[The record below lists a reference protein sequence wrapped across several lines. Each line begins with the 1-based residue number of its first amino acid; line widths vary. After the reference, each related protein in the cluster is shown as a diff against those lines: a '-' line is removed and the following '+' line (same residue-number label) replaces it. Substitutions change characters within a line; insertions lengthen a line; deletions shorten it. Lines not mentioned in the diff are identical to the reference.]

1 MKRILPFLAL
11 LLCVAVVQAQN
22 PFEKFGY
29 TPKMGTLSKGKY
41 IEHFDTDSIVQ
52 IGSVLFNPFTKKITG
67 IVETETV
74 YSEATLQPE
83 IVSRWM
89 SPDPLSDEFPE
100 WSPYVFTNNNP
111 IRYVDPEG
119 LAPFDVIAK
128 DKQSQENIRNQLS
141 QSDRQYVTFDK
152 NGKLNAERL
161 NQANSGSGNLRNLKV
176 LANSENI
183 FTFSSSKTAETLN
196 SEGNISTASME
207 KSEYGHLKGLTAVPE
222 EMRNS
227 KSTAISV
234 DQNVN
239 IFVSS
244 ELGGTEAAKTTAHE
258 TVHAVLFEFK
268 SKGLKVNPE
277 HKYELTG
284 QAKDGAFI
292 FSETNGLLKMEIDS
306 RVKEVIN
313 NNQ

>member
-1 MKRILPFLAL
+1 MKKVLPLLAL
-11 LLCVAVVQAQN
+11 LLCTGTILAQN

-29 TPKMGTLSKGKY
+29 TPKIGTLSKGKY
-41 IEHFDTDSIVQ
+41 IEHFDTDSIIQ

-67 IVETETV
+67 LVETEIM

-89 SPDPLSDEFPE
+89 TPDPLSDEFPDK
-100 WSPYVFTNNNP
+100 SPYNFVNNNP
-111 IRYVDPEG
+111 IRYVDPQG
-119 LAPFDVIAK
+119 LAPYDIIAK
-128 DKQSQENIRNQLS
+128 DKQSQDNIRNQLG
-141 QSDRQYVTFDK
+141 QADRQYVKFDK
-152 NGKLNAERL
+152 NGKLNTERL
-161 NQANSGSGNLRNLKV
+161 NQANSSSGNLRNLKV

-183 FTFSSSKTAETLN
+183 FTFSSSKTAETLD
-196 SEGNISTASME
+196 SKGNIFISSME
-207 KSEYGHLKGLTAVPE
+207 KSEFGHLKGLTTVPE
-222 EMRNS
+222 EMRNG

-244 ELGGTEAAKTTAHE
+244 ELGETDAAKTAAHE
-258 TVHAVLFEFK
+258 SVHAVLFEFK
-268 SKGLKVNPE
+268 NMGFKVNPE
-277 HKYELTG
+277 HKYELTS
-284 QAKDGAFI
+284 QAKDGTLI
-292 FSETNGLLKMEIDS
+292 FSETNGLLKVEIDS

>member
-22 PFEKFGY
+22 PFERFGY

-52 IGSVLFNPFTKKITG
+52 IGSVLFNPFTNEITG
-67 IVETETV
+67 FVKTETV

-89 SPDPLSDEFPE
+89 SPDPLSDEFPDT
-100 WSPYVFTNNNP
+100 SPYVFTNNNP
-111 IRYVDPEG
+111 IRFVDPEG

-161 NQANSGSGNLRNLKV
+161 NEANSGSGNLRNLQV

-227 KSTAISV
+227 ESTAISI

-268 SKGLKVNPE
+268 SKGLKVDPE
-277 HKYELTG
+277 HNYELTG

-292 FSETNGLLKMEIDS
+292 FSDSNGLLKMEINS